1 MSDMR
6 LLRLLS
12 VDALVAAIVIVGVA
26 FGLVWQEEKEDEVM
40 SVAQVHID
48 TYQQMEASPAEA
60 DTPLLPRQPFQNV
73 SEEDHV
79 CLAQAIY
86 FEARGESVDGQQ
98 AVGDVVLNRVLSE
111 SYPDSVCGVVWQGAP
126 RYGGR
131 PDRLFRCQFS
141 FACDGLSETPY
152 NKPAWDQAMEIARE
166 MLYTGMRGS
175 LHDNVLYYHA
185 EYVSPDWARAMS
197 QVAQI
202 GKHVF
207 YTKEQRRP
215 EKTTPG

>member
-26 FGLVWQEEKEDEVM
+26 FGLVWQKEDEVM
-40 SVAQVHID
+40 SIAQAHID
-48 TYQQMEASPAEA
+48 TYQQTEASPAEA
-60 DTPLLPRQPFQNV
+60 DTPLLPRQPFQNA
-73 SEEDHV
+73 SEEDQV

-111 SYPDSVCGVVWQGAP
+111 SYPNSVCGVVWQGAP
-126 RYGGR
+126 RYGL

-152 NKPAWDQAMEIARE
+152 NKPAWDQAMEIAWG
-166 MLYTGMRGS
+166 MLHTGMRGS